1 MSKRIDVKEKYEQL
15 KNSNLDQELKQLET
29 KVQEKTIS
37 SEEYKKYNRLLKIK
51 QNMSKIENVLEY
63 RDILANDLKDI
74 EKEIEIIEKLEN
86 AKEEKGELE
95 ENLKE
100 MLKERDKLQKKLKK
114 AEKPEEKEELKESIK
129 ELDAKI
135 DDNNNKF
142 TENQHIIN
150 ESEKIENNNSIKEL
164 QKAKENTRTKISKCN
179 MVVNNLI
186 NGLSWDSIEIN
197 LDKWKDRKYTVNK
210 ENSRKMKDKKEA
222 RKSEQK
228 DGRRP
233 IESVKKMIKNIG
245 QKIEQYS
252 EMNYFTDFEE
262 EKEEQEMI
270 ENKDDNLPIE
280 VSEFD
285 KKHPRIAKIKNWF
298 KKIFKSDKET
308 NETIINEISSVKNEK
323 DERED
328 FKKYLKEIAE
338 KGYEKVEKEHNEER
352 IKKAKEKFENMKEEA
367 YKRETEKYGKNY
379 ANRSKS
385 SKDEESR

>member
-37 SEEYKKYNRLLKIK
+37 SEEYKKYNRILKIR
-51 QNMSKIENVLEY
+51 QNMPKIENVLEY

-86 AKEEKGELE
+86 AKGEKGELE
-95 ENLKE
+95 KNLKE

-114 AEKPEEKEELKESIK
+114 AKKPEEKKELKESIK

-142 TENQHIIN
+142 IENQHIIN
-150 ESEKIENNNSIKEL
+150 ESEKIENSNAMKEL
-164 QKAKENTRTKISKCN
+164 QKAKENTMTKISKCN

-197 LDKWKDRKYTVNK
+197 LDKWKDRKYTANK
-210 ENSRKMKDKKEA
+210 ENSRKMKVKKEA
-222 RKSEQK
+222 RKFEQK
-228 DGRRP
+228 DERRP
-233 IESVKKMIKNIG
+233 IESVKKIMKNIG

-252 EMNYFTDFEE
+252 EMNYSTDF
-262 EKEEQEMI
+262 KEEI
-270 ENKDDNLPIE
+270 EDKDDNLPVEI
-280 VSEFD
+280 SEFD

-338 KGYEKVEKEHNEER
+338 RGYEKVEKEHNEEKT
-352 IKKAKEKFENMKEEA
+352 KKAKEKFENMKEEA